1 MSELSNT
8 NKLTVAAILLD
19 AVGYHAEA
27 TRLGDV
33 SPDIQHDPQIAEGR
47 AHNKFSTGRRTR
59 LMYAAHAGNVSD
71 AIKLL
76 QLGADID
83 AQDSRGFTALMYAV
97 ESGHP
102 DMVRFLCESGAS
114 LDLLARIG
122 ITALHIA
129 IPSGR
134 LDIVHILCEQG
145 INVDLSPEMSPIW
158 CAATCGQF
166 DIVCYLAEHGAY
178 LNLYHFCHMET
189 PLTLVTGAGD
199 IRTVRTLVRC
209 GANVDLDTRDRGT
222 ALCIA
227 IKHGHTALAHYLIEQ
242 GANID
247 ATFGLGPQTPLSL
260 AIQAKDFEMVRI
272 FKEKGAD
279 FSDFDDGATLYG
291 FAYRVHG
298 ETDPFTLRLKEY
310 LQFA

>member
-1 MSELSNT
+1 MSESSII
-8 NKLTVAAILLD
+8 VVAILLR
-19 AVGYHAEA
+19 ALGYKEA
-27 TRLGDV
+27 IRLENV
-33 SPDIQHDPQIAEGR
+33 STAIMNVPQIAEDR
-47 AHNKFSTGRRTR
+47 VRDKLSTGRRTR
-59 LMYAAHAGNVSD
+59 LMYAAHTGNISG
-71 AIKLL
+71 AKELL

-97 ESGHP
+97 QSGHP

-114 LDLLARIG
+114 LDLLARLG
-122 ITALHIA
+122 ITALHVA

-145 INVDLSPEMSPIW
+145 INLDLNPGMSPIW

-166 DIVCYLAEHGAY
+166 DIVCYLAEHGAC
-178 LNLYHFCHMET
+178 LDVYHFCHMET

-199 IRTVRTLVRC
+199 IHTVRTLVEC
-209 GANVDLDTRDRGT
+209 GANLDLPTRDRGT

-242 GANID
+242 GANINVRFD
-247 ATFGLGPQTPLSL
+247 RNPQTPLSL
-260 AIQAKDFEMVRI
+260 AIEAKEFEMVRI

-279 FSDFDDGATLYG
+279 FSDFDDGATLYR
-291 FAYRVHG
+291 FACEVHG